1 MRRASVV
8 SLVVVGVLLS
18 IGAALVRGARPAAPN
33 PSGASP
39 EAPAASLEFREL
51 LDTGATLRPSAKA
64 LALHGKRVRVVGFMA
79 EMEEP
84 VQGAFYLVPRP
95 MRLDESG
102 AGTGDLPLESILV
115 VVPGAEDKALPHL
128 EGPLEGIGVLDVGN
142 RADEQG
148 RVSNF
153 RLSLDRPARVA
164 ARAGRASQTP
174 ASQPTSQPTSS
185 SYAAIAASG
194 N

>member
-8 SLVVVGVLLS
+8 SAVVAGVLLTLG
-18 IGAALVRGARPAAPN
+18 GAVLVHRARPAGLN
-33 PSGASP
+33 TSGVKP
-39 EAPAASLEFREL
+39 EPPAASLEFREL
-51 LDTGATLRPSAKA
+51 LDTGPTLRPSAKA

-79 EMEEP
+79 DMEEAI
-84 VQGAFYLVPRP
+84 QGAFYLVPRP

-115 VVPGAEDKALPHL
+115 LVPGAEGKALPYI

-153 RLSLDRPARVA
+153 RLSLDRPAGVA
-164 ARAGRASQTP
+164 ARVGRASQP
-174 ASQPTSQPTSS
+174 PTSQPTSS
-185 SYAAIAASG
+185 SYAAIAASR